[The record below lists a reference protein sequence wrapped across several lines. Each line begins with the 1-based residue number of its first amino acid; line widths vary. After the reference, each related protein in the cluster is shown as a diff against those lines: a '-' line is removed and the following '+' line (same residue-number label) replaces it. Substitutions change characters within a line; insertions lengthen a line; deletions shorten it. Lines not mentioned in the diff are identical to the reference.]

1 MSNSDFSGTT
11 LAKNKASQTVF
22 ASAIQAAGDAATTAG
37 LVRMAGGKTAS
48 TAIHSA
54 VGATVAGSTKVGTP
68 APATTN
74 AGVTTYSLA
83 KTILAASVRSAN
95 RS

>member
-11 LAKNKASQTVF
+11 LAKNKTAQTVF
-22 ASAIQAAGDAATTAG
+22 ASTVQAAGDAATTPG
-37 LVRMAGGKTAS
+37 LVRMAGGQTAS
-48 TAIHSA
+48 TAINNSL
-54 VGATVAGSTKVGTP
+54 GATVAGSTNVGATP
-68 APATTN
+68 PAATRT
-74 AGVTTYSLA
+74 TTYSLA